1 MAPLKFICPTT
12 GHEVDTG
19 IDVDDDSFA
28 ALDDETS
35 LSCPHCPDAH
45 RLSGVQSWLGDMVP
59 EFE

>member
-1 MAPLKFICPTT
+1 MCQTMGFF
-12 GHEVDTG
+12 DTG

-35 LSCPHCPDAH
+35 LSCPHCPDEH
-45 RLSGVQSWLGDMVP
+45 RLSEVQSWLGDTVP